1 MNTIQQV
8 LSQSGAS
15 AKFAGVLA
23 QFFATP
29 VGDTGWK
36 WGDAVS
42 EALASGQP
50 VHLADLPLGRFL
62 AMPVDGVVGFTWG
75 QAVEEAVAHGQEVD
89 LGAMPMNQYLA
100 GVVAAEACATRTGVV
115 ATGAD
120 DFERRTGWRWSDA
133 FAMAVECRSQRRG
146 RRLH

>member
-23 QFFATP
+23 QFFAMP

-42 EALASGQP
+42 EALASGQT
-50 VHLADLPLGRFL
+50 VQLADLPLGRFL

-100 GVVAAEACATRTGVV
+100 SVV
-115 ATGAD
+115 ATEAGAVKADAAEAD
-120 DFERRTGWRWSDA
+120 DFERLTGWKWSDA
-133 FAMAVECRSQRRG
+133 FEMAVNCRSERRG

>member
-23 QFFATP
+23 QFFAMP

-42 EALASGQP
+42 EALASGQT
-50 VHLADLPLGRFL
+50 VQLADLPLGRFL
-62 AMPVDGVVGFTWG
+62 AMPV
-75 QAVEEAVAHGQEVD
+75 VEEAVAHGQEVD

-100 GVVAAEACATRTGVV
+100 SVV
-115 ATGAD
+115 ATEAGAVKADAAETD
-120 DFERRTGWRWSDA
+120 DFERLTGWKWSDA
-133 FAMAVECRSQRRG
+133 FEMAANCRSERRG

>member
-15 AKFAGVLA
+15 ANFAGVLA
-23 QFFATP
+23 QFFAMP

-42 EALASGQP
+42 EALASGQT
-50 VHLADLPLGRFL
+50 VQLADLPLGRFL
-62 AMPVDGVVGFTWG
+62 ATPVDGVVGFTWG

-100 GVVAAEACATRTGVV
+100 AVV
-115 ATGAD
+115 ATEAGAVKTNAAAAEAD
-120 DFERRTGWRWSDA
+120 DFERRTGWKWSDA
-133 FAMAVECRSQRRG
+133 FEMAVECRSQHQG